1 MGSCC
6 VREKEQN
13 PSTQNMPHNIQVVR
27 MQRRELLINH
37 QQSKSINKLQQTNTG
52 SNSNNNEH
60 TDFETNNSTN
70 FSPDAAS
77 KAKTQANN
85 TQLFQPQTNEK
96 HEQDFVE
103 DQEEFVFNSDLHQ
116 QGQREEQDKQ
126 SGQNVPGLNL
136 QTLSS
141 KNIINSDCN
150 LENEEGEQNLQNER
164 EFTEIREEEH
174 EDSFSK
180 QLTEQLR
187 ANLIQKNQY
196 MGSSHK
202 ASVDSDF
209 PIQSNDISSISGFS
223 QRQTYPIKST
233 NFSRIQFA
241 EKQQSPYQS
250 QQSSYTNLNGAQ
262 LNKSEKLIQ
271 GKSRNVSPS
280 QSNQDLITQKQEVF
294 NFQKSDDLQ
303 KLQQEAWAIK
313 EEQLK
318 TELKRQETYKM
329 EEELK
334 KMEKRKMMK
343 QFTQSIIGG
352 TPYYRNSA
360 NNTPMNFQ
368 TTQGLGSVSSSTRS
382 PTSSDHQVKPM
393 RTYSTHFTQHSQS
406 LRSSYVNG
414 AMPGSINIPT
424 SIFENFKVKHSK
436 EGSDDNDNDDNISDN
451 SQKIE

>member
-13 PSTQNMPHNIQVVR
+13 PSTKNMPHTIHVIK

-37 QQSKSINKLQQTNTG
+37 QQPKSISKLQQTNTG
-52 SNSNNNEH
+52 NCSNNNEH
-60 TDFETNNSTN
+60 TDFETYNSTN

-77 KAKTQANN
+77 KAQIQTNN
-85 TQLFQPQTNEK
+85 TQPSHQKTNEK
-96 HEQDFVE
+96 QEQDFVE

-116 QGQREEQDKQ
+116 QGQREEQEKQ
-126 SGQNVPGLNL
+126 SGQAHGLNL

-141 KNIINSDCN
+141 KNIINSDFN
-150 LENEEGEQNLQNER
+150 LENEEGEQNLLNER
-164 EFTEIREEEH
+164 EFTEIREEEY

-180 QLTEQLR
+180 QLKEQLR
-187 ANLIQKNQY
+187 ANLIQNNQY
-196 MGSSHK
+196 MGSSNK

-209 PIQSNDISSISGFS
+209 HIQSNDISSISGFT
-223 QRQTYPIKST
+223 QRQTFPNKIT
-233 NFSRIQFA
+233 NFSRNQFA
-241 EKQQSPYQS
+241 EKQQSPHLS
-250 QQSSYTNLNGAQ
+250 QQNSYTNFMGGQ
-262 LNKSEKLIQ
+262 LNKSEKLIKE
-271 GKSRNVSPS
+271 KSRNVSPS
-280 QSNQDLITQKQEVF
+280 QCNQDLIAQKQEVF
-294 NFQKSDDLQ
+294 NFQKSDDLH

-318 TELKRQETYKM
+318 TELKKQETYKM
-329 EEELK
+329 EEEIK

-343 QFTQSIIGG
+343 QFTQSLIGG

-382 PTSSDHQVKPM
+382 PASSDHQVKPI
-393 RTYSTHFTQHSQS
+393 RTYSSHFTQQSQS
-406 LRSSYVNG
+406 VRSSYVNSG
-414 AMPGSINIPT
+414 MPGSINMPT

-436 EGSDDNDNDDNISDN
+436 EGSDDDINLN